1 MGPDVWRNPDYYKN
15 KYPKIKKWFWSFEN
29 QAKADLSAFQLR
41 SNSTN
46 RNLIQRL
53 QNILLI
59 VGSVFGAAHAVADDV
74 GQRLSE
80 LDLKVTRNESP
91 EASDL
96 EAQEPDLLLVIT
108 STTGSGDLP
117 EELVPFYSQ
126 LQDTPPRIAGL
137 RFTVIVLGDSSYGE
151 TFCGG
156 GLALD
161 AALEDIG
168 AQRVAGPLQIDA
180 IETDEPET
188 IALDFINELLPSLQN
203 Q

>member
-1 MGPDVWRNPDYYKN
+1 
-15 KYPKIKKWFWSFEN
+15 
-29 QAKADLSAFQLR
+29 
-41 SNSTN
+41 
-46 RNLIQRL
+46 L
-53 QNILLI
+53 QKILLI
-59 VGSVFGAAHAVADDV
+59 VGSVFGTAHSVADDV
-74 GQRLSE
+74 SERLSE
-80 LDLKVTRNESP
+80 LGLSVARNESP

-96 EAQEPDLLLVIT
+96 VANPPDLLLIIT

-117 EELVPFYSQ
+117 EELVPFHTQ
-126 LQDTPPRIAGL
+126 LLDTPPRIAGM

-180 IETDEPET
+180 METDEPESL
-188 IALDFINELLPSLQN
+188 ALDYLNELLPSL
-203 Q
+203 

>member
-1 MGPDVWRNPDYYKN
+1 
-15 KYPKIKKWFWSFEN
+15 
-29 QAKADLSAFQLR
+29 
-41 SNSTN
+41 
-46 RNLIQRL
+46 L
-53 QNILLI
+53 QKILLI
-59 VGSVFGAAHAVADDV
+59 VGSVFGTAHSVADDV
-74 GQRLSE
+74 SERLSE
-80 LDLKVTRNESP
+80 LGLNVTRNESP

-96 EAQEPDLLLVIT
+96 VAEPPDLLLIIT

-117 EELVPFYSQ
+117 EELVPFYTQ

-180 IETDEPET
+180 IETDEPESL
-188 IALDFINELLPSLQN
+188 ALDYLNELIPSLQS

>member
-1 MGPDVWRNPDYYKN
+1 MQK
-15 KYPKIKKWFWSFEN
+15 
-29 QAKADLSAFQLR
+29 
-41 SNSTN
+41 
-46 RNLIQRL
+46 
-53 QNILLI
+53 ILLI
-59 VGSVFGAAHAVADDV
+59 AGSVFGAAHSVADDV
-74 GQRLSE
+74 SERLLE
-80 LDLKVTRNESP
+80 LDFKVTRNESP

-96 EAQEPDLLLVIT
+96 EQQEPDLLLVIT

-117 EELVPFYSQ
+117 EELVPFLIQ

-156 GLALD
+156 GLAID

-168 AQRVAGPLQIDA
+168 AQRVGGPLQIDA
-180 IETDEPET
+180 IETDEPE
-188 IALDFINELLPSLQN
+188 ALALEYINELIPTLQS